1 MKKKLSLVL
10 AVMLLLQVF
19 LPLTSVSAAKSDQ
32 SANVVLLNS
41 VDGVTFAAG
50 NKNAYNFS
58 ISSEGRY
65 FLEMDYKTIYDKA
78 VTPQIGIT
86 IDNGGEAVL
95 DANHIWTS
103 EIEQETGR
111 FVTDDVGNERIPAQ
125 KIVDEKQTIR
135 FLISDETGYSEGG
148 IPFAAG
154 SHTITFNMIRENIKV
169 YEIRLVPFAKLP
181 TYDEYK
187 NSMPNANTTTKEAIV
202 YEAEVVYQKSHPEIA
217 VGYDRSS
224 PNVTPNDPVK
234 IKYNVLGGT
243 GYATPGQWVSWQ
255 VEVPED
261 GYYYIDFKYRQNA
274 SQGQTVRRQMYVD
287 GKVLFEDLDELL
299 FESSEGFE
307 IKTVSKKDGTAVPI
321 YLTAGEPHTITLK
334 VILGNVAQPLEEI
347 QKVIRKLNELY
358 TSIVVIVGETP
369 DAYRDYDL
377 GDHIPGLLDTFK
389 QAAQELTAIMGY
401 FEEGKDERNSN
412 TAQIEQVINLLN
424 KLSESERNVPTE
436 QDNLRAQINTLASLV
451 SSLNTQPL
459 ELDSISVRPTNVDV
473 NVNKASFWETLSFRA
488 TAFFNSFVGDYNSVG
503 ASDSDSEYIDVW
515 VTVNAQETVGFATG
529 RDQAQIITQLVR
541 SEFYDETG
549 INTNISLMDSTVI
562 LQAFAS
568 GKGPDAA
575 LFVPSNVLANLYF
588 RNAVVDLAAEMP
600 DFEEKIKPRFHDSAF
615 VPLSYSGKVFA
626 LPEVQSYQM
635 LYYRTDIFERY
646 GLTVPDTWDDFND
659 VMIKLQKAGMQ
670 VGVGVGLDIYEALLM
685 QNGGSVY
692 TEDLTSTNMASDAS
706 INAFEQFTDL
716 YVKHSA
722 PLSFAPLD
730 RFRTGQIPMLITSA
744 TFYNQ
749 LSVGAIEINNLW
761 AIAPIP
767 GIRQED
773 GTINRSSSCKVGA
786 AMILTSCKGKDR
798 ENAFKFLDWWTSD
811 KIQQQFAFECEV
823 RFGVAARYFP
833 ANKSTLETMS
843 WGADEL
849 KALST
854 QQAETAGVPQSPA
867 TYELERNF
875 NNAFRKVA
883 YDYENPRDVIYRYG
897 RATNNEL
904 TRKLTELGLIE
915 G

>member
-1 MKKKLSLVL
+1 MKKKLSVAL
-10 AVMLLLQVF
+10 AIMLLLQIFMPVM
-19 LPLTSVSAAKSDQ
+19 SVSAAEAENNNIIIHT
-32 SANVVLLNS
+32 SADGTVYKMGDINTYTIS
-41 VDGVTFAAG
+41 VPTEG
-50 NKNAYNFS
+50 N
-58 ISSEGRY
+58 Y

-86 IDNGGEAVL
+86 IDSSEEKVL

-103 EIEQETGR
+103 EIDATTGR
-111 FVTDDVGNERIPAQ
+111 FVTDDIGNERIPAQ
-125 KIVDEKQTIR
+125 EIVDRKQTIR
-135 FLISDETGYSEGG
+135 FLLTDETGYSEGG
-148 IPFAAG
+148 IPLTAG
-154 SHTITFNMIRENIKV
+154 SHTVKLNMIRESITV
-169 YEIRLVPFAKLP
+169 YEVRLVPFSKLP
-181 TYDEYK
+181 TYEEYK
-187 NSMPNANTTTKEAIV
+187 SGNPDKSTTSTEAILYDAEIV
-202 YEAEVVYQKSHPEIA
+202 YEKSHPEIS

-224 PNVTPNDPVK
+224 PNITPNDPVK

-299 FESSEGFE
+299 FESSEGFS
-307 IKTVSKKDGTAVPI
+307 IKTVSTKDGNAAPI

-334 VILGNVAQPLEEI
+334 VILGSVAQPLGEI
-347 QKVIRKLNELY
+347 QDVIKTLNELY
-358 TSIVVIVGETP
+358 TNIVVIVGETP

-377 GDHIPGLLDTFK
+377 EDHIPGLLDTFK
-389 QAAQELTAIMGY
+389 EAVVKLTSIMSY
-401 FEEGKDERNSN
+401 FEEGEGERNSN
-412 TAQIEQVINLLN
+412 TAQIEQVIKLLE
-424 KLSESERNVPTE
+424 KLSESDRNVPTE

-459 ELDSISVRPTNVDV
+459 ELDSLTVRPTNVDV
-473 NVNKASFWETLSFRA
+473 DANKSSFWETFLFRA
-488 TAFFNSFVGDYNSVG
+488 VAFFNSFVGDYNSVG
-503 ASDSDSEYIDVW
+503 ASDSDSSFIDVW
-515 VTVNAQETVGFATG
+515 VTVNSQETVGFATG

-541 SEFYDETG
+541 SEFYNETG

-575 LFVPSNVLANLYF
+575 LFVPSTVLANLYF

-600 DFEEKIKPRFHDSAF
+600 DFESIKTRYYDSAF
-615 VPLSYSGKVFA
+615 VPLSYKDKVYG

-635 LYYRTDIFERY
+635 MYYRTDIFERM
-646 GLTVPDTWDDFND
+646 GLTVPDTWEEFSD
-659 VMIKLQKAGMQ
+659 VMIKLQKEGMQ
-670 VGVGVGLDIYEALLM
+670 VGVGVGLDIYEALVM

-692 TEDLTSTNMASDAS
+692 TEDLTSTNMTTDAS
-706 INAFEQFTDL
+706 IDAFEQFTDL

-722 PLSFAPLD
+722 PLSFAALD
-730 RFRTGQIPMLITSA
+730 RFRTGQIPMLITTA

-749 LSVGAIEINNLW
+749 LSVAAIEINNLW

-767 GIRQED
+767 GTLQED
-773 GTINRSSSCKVGA
+773 GSINRASSCKVGA
-786 AMILTSCKGKDR
+786 AMVLTSCKGKDR
-798 ENAFKFLDWWTSD
+798 ENAFKFLEWWTRDSV
-811 KIQQQFAFECEV
+811 QQQFAFECEI
-823 RFGVAARYFP
+823 RFGVSARYFP

-843 WGADEL
+843 WSAAEL

-854 QQAETAGVPQSPA
+854 QQAQTAGVPQSSA

-904 TRKLTELGLIE
+904 TRKLTELGLIGE
-915 G
+915 